1 MCRTPTQ
8 LLLLNSKDRQT
19 GTINNATYKLGI
31 PMVKISKARLENF
44 TILNSF
50 YAISA
55 TNGSFTVAESLG
67 PTAVITIPPG
77 TYDTVQF
84 AAAIQAQLNAAGL
97 GNTYTVTVD
106 PVTLKLEIEAT
117 GALDPFVLSWVS
129 GTSASYPMGW
139 GTTLPA
145 PTAQLLTQTSPFTVG
160 LTNLNKLLI
169 RLTVNSA
176 GGPLWCTSSANGNF
190 LVDVD
195 VNFGSVYSYVPQIE
209 TSNCTIFCPPVD
221 SSVVGVELIDAKTG
235 QRADTNGQEYQ
246 LELAL
251 WGFCEGGSD

>member
-117 GALDPFVLSWVS
+117 AGALDPVERHPAQCGGAGRTARWHGSGLGQGLRDVLAV
-129 GTSASYPMGW
+129 
-139 GTTLPA
+139 LPFDDRPA
-145 PTAQLLTQTSPFTVG
+145 TGRRGYRTD
-160 LTNLNKLLI
+160 
-169 RLTVNSA
+169 
-176 GGPLWCTSSANGNF
+176 GG
-190 LVDVD
+190 
-195 VNFGSVYSYVPQIE
+195 
-209 TSNCTIFCPPVD
+209 
-221 SSVVGVELIDAKTG
+221 
-235 QRADTNGQEYQ
+235 
-246 LELAL
+246 
-251 WGFCEGGSD
+251 